1 MFNLKK
7 YSPTAATA
15 LSTKENIGND
25 LGRIPSKDSGIR
37 AVARFL
43 TVTAFIIAGCSENNN
58 SVANG
63 TGSEAGETELA
74 SISVTMPNGAPLAR
88 GIARQ
93 WNMNEKGMEVLHTDT
108 LDEKGIIRIENSS
121 SGIFLLEVRLGDTLS
136 AMRWLPNN
144 NHKSQT
150 IPTDS
155 SVSLRGTIANEGRF
169 VKDAKVSVLDKVAY
183 TDGKGVFEIGNL
195 PAGVHYAFVEG
206 DFGKFAYQM
215 QTGTDEI
222 PVTNNI
228 DLSDSVFTVIED
240 FENWKSRRTLIGK
253 SFGQGW
259 WFICTDSLQG
269 GGSRVSGGI
278 GDNNILV
285 SGDSAKDGS
294 SLHLVFEI
302 DEETEGHYGVAGF
315 AIGDDFD
322 EKDMPSFYDLSA
334 TKAISFDAKGEGKMY
349 LQITKRSAEGE
360 REFHE
365 TKALE
370 LTDEWQHF
378 TITADDFETEL
389 VAVNSLNFMVNED
402 AEIYLDNIRLDG
414 ISPSTWPSLG
424 MEF

>member
-1 MFNLKK
+1 MKHLVK
-7 YSPTAATA
+7 
-15 LSTKENIGND
+15 
-25 LGRIPSKDSGIR
+25 RIPLI
-37 AVARFL
+37 AVFAL
-43 TVTAFIIAGCSENNN
+43 LGCTEPNKNF
-58 SVANG
+58 VNG

-74 SISVTMPNGAPLAR
+74 SIKFITPTGAPLAR
-88 GIARQ
+88 GIARV
-93 WNMNEKGMEVLHTDT
+93 WTMDESGIEIARTDT
-108 LDEKGIIRIENSS
+108 LDEGGVIEIEKKRN
-121 SGIFLLEVRLGDTLS
+121 GIFLLEVRQGDTLS

-169 VKDAKVSVLDKVAY
+169 VKGAKVSVLDKVAY
-183 TDGKGVFEIGNL
+183 TDSKGIFEIHNL

-215 QTGTDEI
+215 QTGTDET

-302 DEETEGHYGVAGF
+302 DEETKGHYGVAGF

-334 TKAISFDAKGEGKMY
+334 TKAISFDAKGEGKIY
-349 LQITKRSAEGE
+349 LQITKRGAEGE
-360 REFHE
+360 RDFYE
-365 TKALE
+365 TRALE
-370 LTDEWQHF
+370 LTGEWQHF
-378 TITADDFETEL
+378 TVTADDFETEL
-389 VAVNSLNFMVNED
+389 MAVNSLNFMVNED